1 MSIKNY
7 TKEIKEEFQKDD
19 VPLLAAAQAY
29 HYLLSIIPMLI
40 LLLSIVPYLNISSS
54 QIMSFISEVLPDETS
69 SIFKENIVSVV
80 ETPSGGLLTIG
91 ILGTI
96 WSASNGINAFIK
108 ASNKAYEVEENRSF
122 LKVRLISIALTFGM
136 IIALVVS
143 IVLPVFGQVI
153 LKMLNTF
160 IPMPEHIK
168 LILSIL
174 RWVISIIV
182 ITSILIVL
190 YRFAPNK
197 TLPAKEILPGAC
209 LASILWLLISLVF
222 SFYVSN
228 FGNYSATYGSL
239 GGIIVMMIWFFL
251 TGLILMIGAE
261 INVVNHRK
269 KRQQSQ
275 TSQQG
280 EMNVTH

>member
-1 MSIKNY
+1 MSIKNDA
-7 TKEIKEEFQKDD
+7 KEIKEEFQKDD

-54 QIMSFISEVLPDETS
+54 QIMRFISEVLPDETS
-69 SIFKENIVSVV
+69 SIFKDSIVSVV
-80 ETPSGGLLTIG
+80 KTPSGGLLTIG

-96 WSASNGINAFIK
+96 WSASNGIHAFIK
-108 ASNKAYEVEENRSF
+108 ASNQAYEVEENRSF

-153 LKMLNTF
+153 LKMVNVF

-197 TLPAKEILPGAC
+197 TLPVKEILPGAC
-209 LASILWLLISLVF
+209 LASILWLLISLSF